1 MTLSDKEKSYITA
14 FLYATVLLFSLGLII
29 FISVDTFNG
38 VDFLENHYYMTYQLW
53 VCIIFIIYFFV
64 EYAMAENKWQY
75 LRHRWI
81 FLFLSIPYLNII
93 DLFNIQFSSEELY
106 YIRFIPLARGALA
119 LSLII
124 GYMTHNRI
132 SSLFLS
138 YVVIMVMII
147 YFASLVFL
155 EKEQPVNNLVPN
167 YGAALWWALMDATTI
182 GSYIYPVTVAG
193 KILAVL
199 LAALGM
205 MMFPLF
211 TVYITNWVQRYNRR
225 HNPSLFEDEFTDSKD
240 EKDGTDNNTDAVQ

>member
-93 DLFNIQFSSEELY
+93 DLFNIQFSSEGLY
-106 YIRFIPLARGALA
+106 YIRFILCQTTEPLCGGR
-119 LSLII
+119 
-124 GYMTHNRI
+124 
-132 SSLFLS
+132 
-138 YVVIMVMII
+138 
-147 YFASLVFL
+147 
-155 EKEQPVNNLVPN
+155 
-167 YGAALWWALMDATTI
+167 
-182 GSYIYPVTVAG
+182 
-193 KILAVL
+193 
-199 LAALGM
+199 
-205 MMFPLF
+205 
-211 TVYITNWVQRYNRR
+211 
-225 HNPSLFEDEFTDSKD
+225 
-240 EKDGTDNNTDAVQ
+240 